1 MTTVFLNG
9 QKVKI
14 AGEVSLFDFLTQ
26 NNLTESKGTAVA
38 VNQEVV
44 PKDLWK
50 ETQLNGNDK
59 ILIIT
64 ATQGG

>member
-9 QKVKI
+9 QKIKI
-14 AGEVSLFDFLTQ
+14 AGEVSLFDFLSQ
-26 NNLTESKGTAVA
+26 NSLAEKKGTAVA
-38 VNQEVV
+38 VNLEVI
-44 PKDLWK
+44 PKESWE
-50 ETQLNGNDK
+50 ETKLNDNDK